1 MNSLLFDEKGQAWSK
16 DNPELYARYGGLT
29 ANSELASFLI
39 RNVGFVE
46 CTRNGENCSIICAP
60 ARLKVSTFEAVRSWL
75 KAQHPRRVSL
85 QWFDGAWHYE
95 IDSSPDQIISRVVK
109 LAACLGE
116 KRDRHYF
123 AAPRRLDQLGDL
135 KPLASLFDAWREGTG
150 LKPQFQTNL
159 FRDTLHERYVCV
171 SADNSSGE
179 LVFSEIGSGLVMYH
193 KGWQA
198 TAVGQP
204 VQHQPD
210 LDYAQSVADGWREAI
225 LLDEPMLSDVD
236 ARIYDPKDRTWRRRQ
251 YSRLTLPLE
260 TSPNQKGLLS
270 VTVPN
275 PNIDLSLE
283 AIQ

>member
-1 MNSLLFDEKGQAWSK
+1 MNSVLFDEKGQAWSR
-16 DNPELYARYGGLT
+16 DNPELYARYGGHT
-29 ANSELASFLI
+29 SDSKIANFLI

-46 CTRNGENCSIICAP
+46 CTRNGENCSLRCAP
-60 ARLKVSTFEAVRSWL
+60 ARLKVGTFEAVRNWL
-75 KAQHPRRVSL
+75 KAQRPRRVSL
-85 QWFDGAWHYE
+85 QWFDETWHYE
-95 IDSSPDQIISRVVK
+95 INASADEIISRVVK
-109 LAACLGE
+109 LAGFLGQR
-116 KRDRHYF
+116 RDRHYF
-123 AAPRRLDQLGDL
+123 AVSRRLDQIDDL
-135 KPLASLFDAWREGTG
+135 QPLARLFAAWREGAG
-150 LKPQFQTNL
+150 LKPHAQEDL

-171 SADNSSGE
+171 SADNNSGE
-179 LVFSEIGSGLVMYH
+179 LVFSQIGSGLLMYH

-260 TSPNQKGLLS
+260 TGSSRKTLLS

-275 PNIDLSLE
+275 PNVDLSLE
-283 AIQ
+283 AVQ